1 MGKNKAVRLTESAI
15 MLAFATILSAIPIL
29 QLPYGGSITACS
41 MLPII
46 LIAYRYGTGWGL
58 FTAFGYSLLQMLF
71 GLKNLSYATSAKAA
85 VAIIALDYI
94 AAFTLLGLAGIFRKR
109 IRSQSG
115 ALALGALFVCTLRY
129 ICHVISG
136 CTVWEGVSIPTSDGL
151 LYSLV
156 YNATYMIPETF
167 VTVIGAVYI
176 SRLLDFRSESITRTA
191 PREKT
196 PDLAVLY
203 KGLSAAFLGAAVIYD
218 IASVFG
224 AIQSKEG
231 FDITNI
237 SSVNWGLFV
246 FVTVCGLIAAAVF
259 GFIASKVS
267 KDNSADLTELFS
279 AIPFIGAA
287 AAALA
292 DAIYIFFTFRKG
304 AVSTSGW
311 VKMILFTLAVIAF
324 AYFIIKRSRSK
335 KQAAI

>member
-1 MGKNKAVRLTESAI
+1 MMGKNKAVRLTESAI
-15 MLAFATILSAIPIL
+15 MLALATILSAIPIL

-85 VAIIALDYI
+85 VAIILLDYV
-94 AAFTLLGLAGIFRKR
+94 AAFTLLGLAGAFRKR
-109 IRSQSG
+109 IQSQSG
-115 ALALGALFVCTLRY
+115 ALAVGTLFVCALRY

-176 SRLLDFRSESITRTA
+176 ARLLDFRSEPITRTA
-191 PREKT
+191 PREKAS
-196 PDLAVLY
+196 DLAILY
-203 KGLSAAFLGAAVIYD
+203 KGLSAAFLGAAAVYDVI
-218 IASVFG
+218 SVFG
-224 AIQSKEG
+224 AIQSEEG

-237 SSVNWGLFV
+237 AGVNWSLFV
-246 FVTVCGLIAAAVF
+246 LVTACGVIAAAVF
-259 GFIASKVS
+259 GFVASKVP
-267 KDNSADLTELFS
+267 KDNSLNLTNF
-279 AIPFIGAA
+279 F
-287 AAALA
+287 AALPIIGVIA
-292 DAIYIFFTFRKG
+292 
-304 AVSTSGW
+304 
-311 VKMILFTLAVIAF
+311 AVIADVAFIVLSVLSGEVTGADSVKMVFLTAAVVIF
-324 AYFIIKRSRSK
+324 AVFIVRRNRQK
-335 KQAAI
+335 KQAA